1 MKFRALLSTLSA
13 NSGQPTPLAPLPY
26 SQIHQSPLP
35 WLTILTM
42 GSRR

>member
-1 MKFRALLSTLSA
+1 VKFRILQALSS

-35 WLTILTM
+35 WLTLLTL
-42 GSRR
+42 GTRR